1 MQFTTLTFFG
11 AAVAGL
17 LYMLW
22 KGLNQGF
29 KLKSRQETLFFGIL
43 LGGIN
48 LFSIYA
54 IYHALDV
61 FESSSS
67 VFFTVNN
74 VLVVMG
80 SVTVGLVF
88 REGFNSRKIIGLIA
102 AVFAL
107 ILLG

>member
-1 MQFTTLTFFG
+1 
-11 AAVAGL
+11 V
-17 LYMLW
+17 
-22 KGLNQGF
+22 
-29 KLKSRQETLFFGIL
+29 L

-54 IYHALDV
+54 IYRALDV
-61 FESSSS
+61 FESNSS

-80 SVTVGLVF
+80 SVTVGLVYK
-88 REGFNSRKIIGLIA
+88 EGFNSRKIIGLIA